1 MSEFDRGFAAMVA
14 EMPCVQL
21 GEVNEAAAL
30 QTRIDRK
37 YVVALDLL
45 DRLDFDEHVMVL
57 EIDTRR
63 HFHYA
68 TTYFDTKE
76 RDLYLDTAYRR
87 PSRFKVRIRSYVDSG
102 LTLLEVKRKDGRSKT
117 VKSRQP
123 VATGAEL
130 SCLTP
135 SMRAF
140 VNAEVDT
147 ELTDR
152 LGIAATTR
160 FNRTTAVDTVVGA
173 RYTIDR
179 NVRAD
184 TPDGRIASLADA
196 AVVETKSS
204 GGPTPLDRF
213 LWSQNIRPA
222 SFSKYCTAMAT
233 LEPSLPANHWHR
245 TLNRYFGRHEQSASH
260 EETSD

>member
-1 MSEFDRGFAAMVA
+1 
-14 EMPCVQL
+14 MP
-21 GEVNEAAAL
+21 
-30 QTRIDRK
+30 
-37 YVVALDLL
+37 
-45 DRLDFDEHVMVL
+45 
-57 EIDTRR
+57 
-63 HFHYA
+63 
-68 TTYFDTKE
+68 
-76 RDLYLDTAYRR
+76 AYRR
-87 PSRFKVRIRSYVDSG
+87 PTRFKVRIRSYVDSG

-117 VKSRQP
+117 VKSRHP
-123 VATGAEL
+123 VATGEEL

-147 ELTDR
+147 GLTDR
-152 LGIAATTR
+152 LCIAATTR

-179 NVRAD
+179 DVRAD
-184 TPDGRIASLADA
+184 TPDGHIASLTEA

-204 GGPTPLDRF
+204 GVPTPLDRF

-222 SFSKYCTAMAT
+222 SFSKYCTAMAI

-260 EETSD
+260 EETSG